1 MKQGDIILTSGTG
14 FISRAIRR
22 FGKEGD
28 QEALVSHAGIFI
40 SPMFV
45 IEALSRV
52 VTTAFPR
59 DFKEKGS
66 QYIVL
71 SPKNVPDEQRRI
83 LALIASN
90 FSARSYGYAKI
101 LGQAVDWL
109 TGTNWVTSRLLT
121 WDRYPY
127 CSFLVAEAYRSVGMD
142 FGVPSKSTTPDDIL
156 DFCMAHPEKYGVV
169 GGTDIMMENV
179 YMVYNIGTKDGQA
192 KENKRS

>member
-1 MKQGDIILTSGTG
+1 MRQGDIILTRGSG

-22 FGKEGD
+22 FGHEEG

-52 VTTAFPR
+52 VTSAFPR

-90 FSARSYGYAKI
+90 FSARSYGYLKI
-101 LGQAVDWL
+101 VGQMVDWMIMS
-109 TGTNWVTSRLLT
+109 NWFSSRVLT

-127 CSFLVAEAYRSVGMD
+127 CSFLVAEAYRSIGMD

-156 DFCMAHPEKYGVV
+156 DFCMAHPEKYGIV
-169 GGTDIMMENV
+169 GGTDILMENIYKV
-179 YMVYNIGTKDGQA
+179 YRVGVQDGQA
-192 KENKRS
+192 KGENE

>member
-1 MKQGDIILTSGTG
+1 MKRGDIILTRGSG

-52 VTTAFPR
+52 VTSAFPE
-59 DFKEKGS
+59 DFKGKGA
-66 QYIVL
+66 QYVVL
-71 SPKNVPDEQRRI
+71 SPKNVTDEQRRI

-90 FSARSYGYAKI
+90 FSARSYGYLKI

-109 TGTNWVTSRLLT
+109 TGTNWVTFKLLV
-121 WDRYPY
+121 WDKYPY
-127 CSFLVAEAYRSVGMD
+127 CSFLVAEAYRSIGKN

-156 DFCMAHPEKYGVV
+156 DFCIGHPDKYEIVSGS
-169 GGTDIMMENV
+169 DILIEDIYRV
-179 YMVYNIGTKDGQA
+179 YGIGKADGQTT
-192 KENKRS
+192 ENQRS